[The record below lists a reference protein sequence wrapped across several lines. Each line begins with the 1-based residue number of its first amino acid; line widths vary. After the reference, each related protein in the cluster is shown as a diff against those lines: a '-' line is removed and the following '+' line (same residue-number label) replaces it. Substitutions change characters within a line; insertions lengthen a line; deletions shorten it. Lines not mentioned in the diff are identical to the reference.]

1 MGKLVIL
8 SLLVFGILINNIKI
22 EPYALT
28 IKTNGLENSKGS
40 VIFALYNKEGSLP
53 DQKFK
58 KYSKKENAGI
68 INENAEVTF
77 NNLPQGVYAVTILH
91 DENNNGEIDTKF
103 MLPLPK
109 EGVGFS
115 NYDDFGLS
123 NRPNFKNASFNLD
136 KDTTITIKVIYK

>member
-1 MGKLVIL
+1 MKYIIYL
-8 SLLVFGILINNIKI
+8 SVLFNVLMINTKI
-22 EPYALT
+22 GYYSLT

-58 KYSKKENAGI
+58 KYYKKENVGI
-68 INENAEVTF
+68 INKKAEVTF

-91 DENNNGEIDTKF
+91 DENNNGKIDTKF

-115 NYDDFGLS
+115 NYNDFGVS

-136 KDTTITIKVIYK
+136 KDTVITIKIIYK